1 MPPARIAVLI
11 DADNAPAS
19 KIGAILSQ
27 VAKSGNAHVRRAY
40 GDWKN
45 SHLKGWESRLQEF
58 AIAPVQQFA
67 YTKGKNASDIAMVID
82 AMDLLHAGVADG
94 FAIVSSD
101 ADFTPLVMRLRQS
114 GAEVLGFGAQK
125 APDAFQNACSSFHF
139 LEVLRED
146 DEDEDTDVD
155 DTDTDAGAGS
165 DAASEASGTTSKRPR
180 KRLDGAELRR
190 DNRLVRMLR
199 TAVDEAADDDGW
211 AQLSRV
217 SDQIRNQ
224 SSFEPS
230 NYGYA
235 KLISLL
241 EEIDLFEI
249 DKYTANV
256 QLRRKESP
264 NQR

>member
-19 KIGAILSQ
+19 KIGAIVSQ

-45 SHLKGWESRLQEF
+45 PHLKGWESRLQEF

-114 GAEVLGFGAQK
+114 GAEVLGFGGEK
-125 APDAFQNACSSFHF
+125 APQAFRNACSTFYK
-139 LEVLRED
+139 LETLRED
-146 DEDEDTDVD
+146 DDTDD
-155 DTDTDAGAGS
+155 DADESPESESSADAPAPAAGR
-165 DAASEASGTTSKRPR
+165 ARPSQR
-180 KRLDGAELRR
+180 VDGATLKSDRQ
-190 DNRLVRMLR
+190 LVRMLR

-211 AQLSRV
+211 SQLSQV

-224 SSFEPS
+224 SSIQPG

-235 KLISLL
+235 KFSGLI
-241 EEIDLFEI
+241 EAIDLFEVKR
-249 DKYTANV
+249 DGKAV
-256 QLRRKESP
+256 MVRR
-264 NQR
+264 RRRGR

>member
-45 SHLKGWESRLQEF
+45 THLKGWESRLQEF

-114 GAEVLGFGAQK
+114 GAEVLGFGGEK
-125 APDAFQNACSSFHF
+125 APRAFQNACSTFYK
-139 LEVLRED
+139 LETLRED
-146 DEDEDTDVD
+146 DDTEDDVEDAPEATDEVEA
-155 DTDTDAGAGS
+155 TKPAAGR
-165 DAASEASGTTSKRPR
+165 TRPSQR
-180 KRLDGAELRR
+180 IDGATLKSDRQ
-190 DNRLVRMLR
+190 LVRMLR

-211 AQLSRV
+211 AQLSQV

-224 SSFEPS
+224 SSIQPG

-235 KLISLL
+235 KFSGLI
-241 EEIDLFEI
+241 EAIDLFEVKR
-249 DKYTANV
+249 DGKAV
-256 QLRRKESP
+256 MVRRK
-264 NQR
+264 RRGR

>member
-114 GAEVLGFGAQK
+114 GAEVLGFGGEK
-125 APDAFQNACSSFHF
+125 APKAFQNACSTFYK
-139 LEVLRED
+139 LETLRED
-146 DEDEDTDVD
+146 DDTEDDVEDVP
-155 DTDTDAGAGS
+155 GS
-165 DAASEASGTTSKRPR
+165 TEDDAATTKPSASRTRPSQR
-180 KRLDGAELRR
+180 VDTATLKSDRQ
-190 DNRLVRMLR
+190 LVRMLR

-211 AQLSRV
+211 AVLSQV

-224 SSFEPS
+224 SSIQPG

-235 KLISLL
+235 KFSGLI
-241 EEIDLFEI
+241 EAIDLFEVKR
-249 DKYTANV
+249 DGKSV
-256 QLRRKESP
+256 MVKRKRRG
-264 NQR
+264 R

>member
-1 MPPARIAVLI
+1 MADTRIAVLI
-11 DADNAPAS
+11 DADNAPAK

-45 SHLKGWESRLQEF
+45 SHLKGWEERLQEF

-114 GAEVLGFGAQK
+114 GAEVLGFGADK
-125 APDAFQNACSSFHF
+125 APAAFVNACSRFYK
-139 LEVLRED
+139 LETLQED
-146 DEDEDTDVD
+146 DEAEDDADDDGDEEPENEKQEPTS
-155 DTDTDAGAGS
+155 AP
-165 DAASEASGTTSKRPR
+165 EGTRQAPSSRV
-180 KRLDGAELRR
+180 DGAKLRG
-190 DNRLVRMLR
+190 DGRLVRMLR

-211 AQLSRV
+211 AELSTV
-217 SDQIRNQ
+217 SNQIRNQ
-224 SSFEPS
+224 SSFEPR

-235 KLISLL
+235 KLSGLV
-241 EEIDLFEI
+241 EAIDLFEVKR
-249 DKYTANV
+249 DGKSV
-256 QLRRKESP
+256 MLRRKKRS
-264 NQR
+264 RR

>member
-1 MPPARIAVLI
+1 MVTPRIAVLI

-40 GDWKN
+40 GNWK
-45 SHLKGWESRLQEF
+45 SPHMKGWEAKLQEF
-58 AIAPVQQFA
+58 AIAPMQQFA

-155 DTDTDAGAGS
+155 DAETEAAP
-165 DAASEASGTTSKRPR
+165 DAAETGAKRPR

-235 KLISLL
+235 KLSALV
-241 EEIDLFEI
+241 EAIDLFE
-249 DKYTANV
+249 V
-256 QLRRKESP
+256 QREQKHVLLKRKKRR
-264 NQR
+264 R